1 MSPSLLEPL
10 LTVVSLLSLGVFVL
24 AFKFVAHEA
33 CHSRE
38 HRFAPSLPRA
48 ALWTAGRG
56 ASERGAGERWLRGL
70 GRQRLLSCVRTMQ
83 TGIVAFGVTAA
94 FIMFLCMAGIV
105 AAMLVGPL

>member
-1 MSPSLLEPL
+1 MSSSLLEPL
-10 LTVVSLLSLGVFVL
+10 LTIVSLLSLGVFML
-24 AFKFVAHEA
+24 AFKFVANEA
-33 CHSRE
+33 CQTRD

-48 ALWTAGRG
+48 ALCPSR
-56 ASERGAGERWLRGL
+56 RGAGERWLRGL
-70 GRQRLLSCVRTMQ
+70 GRQRLLSWVRTMQ